1 MSVSGLRHGLAV
13 FTIGAVVLGACS
25 RKDNAASDTAATG
38 NADGGNVA
46 IGGSVSTTPWN
57 DANIFAVLD
66 EANVA
71 DSAHGALAATKGTSS
86 AVRDFGKQMI
96 RDHHNLRLQGEAL
109 AKRMKVTPTPPSDDN
124 LVADAQR
131 ASDTLNSTA
140 KGKDFDRAYTDHEV
154 EMHKRLLEIVTK
166 SMREA
171 QSTELKDLIQKAAP
185 TIQGHLDKAQSIQQ
199 AMK

>member
-1 MSVSGLRHGLAV
+1 MSVSGSRCGLAA
-13 FTIGAVVLGACS
+13 FIIAVLVLGACR
-25 RKDNAASDTAATG
+25 RKDNSASDTSAAG
-38 NADGGNVA
+38 SADGGKIT

-86 AVRDFGKQMI
+86 AVRDFGKQMV
-96 RDHHNLRLQGEAL
+96 RDHHDLRVQGEAL

-171 QSTELKDLIQKAAP
+171 QSTELKNLIQKVAP
-185 TIQGHLDKAQSIQQ
+185 TIEAHLDKAQSIQR